1 MLEKSVKIKQVHINQ
16 YKIIHW
22 DEVTEI
28 IEDGKVISSR
38 NHKSSATPID
48 DITKLPEEIKQYA
61 QMLWTPEVIQTFQ
74 DLIK

>member
-38 NHKSSATPID
+38 NHKSSATPIV
-48 DITKLPEEIKQYA
+48 TGKQIGRA
-61 QMLWTPEVIQTFQ
+61 HV
-74 DLIK
+74 